1 MPNCGLAVEP
11 QKPFNFVRRRV
22 KMACQ
27 GVQVGGMSNFRSF
40 RDRPSDADNDLALF
54 LSRWIR
60 APLRIGALAP
70 SSPQL
75 GREMAR
81 AIDARAA
88 KLVVELGG
96 GTGRITRALLDAG
109 VAPDRLIVIEN
120 DEKLASLLRQR
131 FSDVRIVQGDARDLL
146 ALLSP
151 LGITQASAV
160 ISGLPL
166 LSMPQDIQERI
177 VEQAFALMGEDGTF
191 VQFTYGPVS
200 PVMGR
205 ARQGLMGEVTG
216 RVWWNFPPASVWRY
230 RRHGSASGTA

>member
-1 MPNCGLAVEP
+1 MSQFRA
-11 QKPFNFVRRRV
+11 VRR
-22 KMACQ
+22 K
-27 GVQVGGMSNFRSF
+27 
-40 RDRPSDADNDLALF
+40 PSDADNDLALF

-70 SSPQL
+70 SSPHL

-88 KLVVELGG
+88 TRVIELGG

-120 DEKLASLLRQR
+120 DEKLASLLRIR
-131 FSDVRIVQGDARDLL
+131 FPQLRIVQGDARDLIE
-146 ALLSP
+146 LLRP
-151 LGITQASAV
+151 IGVTAASAV
-160 ISGLPL
+160 VSGLPL
-166 LSMPQDIQERI
+166 LSMPPDTQQRI

-205 ARQGLMGEVTG
+205 ARIGLMAEVTG
-216 RVWWNFPPASVWRY
+216 RVWRNFPPASVWRY
-230 RRHGSASGTA
+230 RRGSASGTA

>member
-1 MPNCGLAVEP
+1 MTDFRHIRG
-11 QKPFNFVRRRV
+11 KPS
-22 KMACQ
+22 K
-27 GVQVGGMSNFRSF
+27 
-40 RDRPSDADNDLALF
+40 ADSDLALF

-70 SSPQL
+70 SSPHL

-81 AIDARAA
+81 AIDAQAA
-88 KLVVELGG
+88 KLVIELGG

-120 DEKLASLLRQR
+120 DEKLASLLRVR
-131 FSDVRIVQGDARDLL
+131 FPQLRIIQGDARDLL
-146 ALLSP
+146 SLLAP
-151 LGITQASAV
+151 FGITHASAV

-166 LSMPQDIQERI
+166 LSMPPETQQRI

-205 ARQGLMGEVTG
+205 ARVGLIAEVTG
-216 RVWWNFPPASVWRY
+216 RVWRNFPPASVWRY
-230 RRHGSASGTA
+230 RRQMPVIRDRESEA

>member
-1 MPNCGLAVEP
+1 
-11 QKPFNFVRRRV
+11 
-22 KMACQ
+22 
-27 GVQVGGMSNFRSF
+27 MSNFRHI
-40 RDRPSDADNDLALF
+40 RGKPSAADNDLALF

-70 SSPQL
+70 SSPHL

-109 VAPDRLIVIEN
+109 VAPDKLIVIEN
-120 DEKLASLLRQR
+120 DDKLASLLRVR
-131 FSDVRIVQGDARDLL
+131 FPQLRIVQGDARELLSLL
-146 ALLSP
+146 AP
-151 LGITQASAV
+151 LGVTQASAV
-160 ISGLPL
+160 VSGLPL
-166 LSMPQDIQERI
+166 LSMPPEVQQRI
-177 VEQAFALMGEDGTF
+177 VEQAFALMGKDGTF

-205 ARQGLMGEVTG
+205 ARVGLIAEVTG
-216 RVWWNFPPASVWRY
+216 RVWRNFPPASVWRY
-230 RRHGSASGTA
+230 RRHGSASGAA

>member
-1 MPNCGLAVEP
+1 
-11 QKPFNFVRRRV
+11 
-22 KMACQ
+22 
-27 GVQVGGMSNFRSF
+27 MSNFRHI
-40 RDRPSDADNDLALF
+40 RGKPSDADNDLALF

-70 SSPQL
+70 SSPHL

-88 KLVVELGG
+88 SLVVELGG

-109 VAPDRLIVIEN
+109 VAPDRLIVLEN
-120 DEKLASLLRQR
+120 DDKLASLLRIR
-131 FSDVRIVQGDARDLL
+131 FPQSRIVHGDARDLL
-146 ALLSP
+146 ALLRP
-151 LGITQASAV
+151 LGVTHASAV
-160 ISGLPL
+160 VSGLPL
-166 LSMPQDIQERI
+166 LSMPHDTQQRI

-205 ARQGLMGEVTG
+205 ARAGLMAEVTG
-216 RVWWNFPPASVWRY
+216 RVWRNFPPASVWRY
-230 RRHGSASGTA
+230 RRQGSAA

>member
-1 MPNCGLAVEP
+1 
-11 QKPFNFVRRRV
+11 
-22 KMACQ
+22 
-27 GVQVGGMSNFRSF
+27 MSNFRSF
-40 RDRPSDADNDLALF
+40 RGKPSAADNDLALF

-60 APLRIGALAP
+60 SPLRIGALAP
-70 SSPQL
+70 SSPYL

-131 FSDVRIVQGDARDLL
+131 FPELRIVQGDARDLT

-151 LGITQASAV
+151 LGVTQVSAV

-166 LSMPQDIQERI
+166 LSMPQDVQERI

-205 ARQGLMGEVTG
+205 AREGLIAEVTG
-216 RVWWNFPPASVWRY
+216 RVWRNFPPASVWRY
-230 RRHGSASGTA
+230 RRHGSASGAA

>member
-1 MPNCGLAVEP
+1 
-11 QKPFNFVRRRV
+11 
-22 KMACQ
+22 
-27 GVQVGGMSNFRSF
+27 MSNFRHINGK
-40 RDRPSDADNDLALF
+40 PSKADNDLALF

-70 SSPQL
+70 SSPHL

-81 AIDARAA
+81 AIDAGAA

-109 VAPDRLIVIEN
+109 VAPERLIVIEN
-120 DEKLASLLRQR
+120 DEALASLLRIR
-131 FSDVRIVQGDARDLL
+131 FPQLRIVQGDARDMMSLL
-146 ALLSP
+146 AP
-151 LGITQASAV
+151 LGVSHVSAV

-166 LSMPQDIQERI
+166 LSMPPDVQQRI

-205 ARQGLMGEVTG
+205 ARIGLIAEVTG
-216 RVWWNFPPASVWRY
+216 RVWRNFPPASVWRY
-230 RRHGSASGTA
+230 RRSGIRNQESEA

>member
-1 MPNCGLAVEP
+1 
-11 QKPFNFVRRRV
+11 
-22 KMACQ
+22 
-27 GVQVGGMSNFRSF
+27 MSNFRHIHGK
-40 RDRPSDADNDLALF
+40 PSKADNDLALF

-70 SSPQL
+70 SSPHL

-88 KLVVELGG
+88 TLVVELGG

-109 VAPDRLIVIEN
+109 VAPEKLIVIEN
-120 DEKLASLLRQR
+120 DEALASLLRVR
-131 FSDVRIVQGDARDLL
+131 FPQLRIILGDARDILSLL
-146 ALLSP
+146 AP
-151 LGITQASAV
+151 LGISHASAV
-160 ISGLPL
+160 VSGLPL
-166 LSMPQDIQERI
+166 LSMPHDVQQRI

-205 ARQGLMGEVTG
+205 ARVGLIAEVTG
-216 RVWWNFPPASVWRY
+216 RVWRNFPPASVWRY
-230 RRHGSASGTA
+230 RRQSTA

>member
-1 MPNCGLAVEP
+1 
-11 QKPFNFVRRRV
+11 
-22 KMACQ
+22 
-27 GVQVGGMSNFRSF
+27 MSNFRHI
-40 RDRPSDADNDLALF
+40 RRKPSDADNDLALF

-70 SSPQL
+70 SSPYL

-109 VAPDRLIVIEN
+109 VPPERLIVVEN
-120 DEKLASLLRQR
+120 DDKLASLLRIR
-131 FSDVRIVQGDARDLL
+131 FPQLRIVHGDASDLL
-146 ALLSP
+146 ALLRP
-151 LGITQASAV
+151 FGVTHASAV
-160 ISGLPL
+160 VSGLPL
-166 LSMPQDIQERI
+166 LSMPAETQQRI
-177 VEQAFALMGEDGTF
+177 VEEAFALMGEDGTF

-205 ARQGLMGEVTG
+205 ARVGLIAEVTG
-216 RVWWNFPPASVWRY
+216 RVWRNFPPASVWRY
-230 RRHGSASGTA
+230 RRQGSAA